1 MKLIALAA
9 FVIAYAFFQALGA
22 QTLAPV
28 DAGGFNFWPLVAIA
42 IVGAAA
48 FGLYLWHKRNPSQ
61 ADAALHSA
69 RVEASELAHK
79 AVEAVQTLVK
89 TNREQAMVIASPPV
103 QATINAGA
111 PITPRP
117 PAASLNLEANLPP
130 QAAQIAPGAAISP
143 APVSSPMPAVA
154 GLQASNAT
162 IGAPAMPAT
171 DVQINPA
178 DYPAI
183 DPATGRLVD
192 NSLLTSD
199 PQAAHLALNIW
210 ARQYGIQLMTDY
222 QLRQAAL
229 YDSQRNR
236 LLARNLLQMGF
247 DNVGVQRMLRSPEQV
262 YYALLK
268 KKASGAA

>member
-1 MKLIALAA
+1 MKLTALAA

-28 DAGGFNFWPLVAIA
+28 DAGGFNFWPLVVIA

-69 RVEASELAHK
+69 RVEASDLAHR

-111 PITPRP
+111 TI
-117 PAASLNLEANLPP
+117 PARAPAPAPAQEANLPQ

-143 APVSSPMPAVA
+143 APVSSPMPAAA

-183 DPATGRLVD
+183 DPATGDLID
-192 NSLLTSD
+192 ASLRGT
-199 PQAAHLALNIW
+199 PEGHLAINIA

-236 LLARNLLQMGF
+236 LLARNLLQMGI
-247 DNVGVQRMLRSPEQV
+247 DNAAVQRMLRSPEQV
-262 YYALLK
+262 YYALVK
-268 KKASGAA
+268 KKASGWHW